1 MEMGA
6 VMEKDKNNV
15 IFLSEVRSPLSLE
28 EFKDRLFD
36 SINEGGFLPVS
47 DIRTF
52 DRENRMEIVL
62 ANREVYEILVRK
74 KDE

>member
-1 MEMGA
+1 
-6 VMEKDKNNV
+6 MEKDKNNV
-15 IFLSEVRSPLSLE
+15 ISLLPLSLE

-36 SINEGGFLPVS
+36 SINEGRFLPIL

-62 ANREVYEILVRK
+62 VNKEVYEISIRK
-74 KDE
+74 KNAT